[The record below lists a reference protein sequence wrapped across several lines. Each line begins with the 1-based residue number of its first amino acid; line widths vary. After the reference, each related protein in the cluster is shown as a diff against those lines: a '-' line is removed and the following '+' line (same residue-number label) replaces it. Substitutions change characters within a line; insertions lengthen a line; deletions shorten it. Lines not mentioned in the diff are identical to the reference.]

1 MIIRNRKINPSAKEI
16 MLSVSF
22 TSADIRR
29 WLEYYASLICQP
41 FCGQKQEE
49 AIEEKRS
56 WRETEEA
63 LRYWFEHD
71 PFVFKNYE
79 APYRQ
84 QLSAWAWMQ
93 SVKLGYLTPS
103 ATKPEE
109 YMFTDKF
116 FFLVKL

>member
-1 MIIRNRKINPSAKEI
+1 MIVRNRKINPSAKEI

-41 FCGQKQEE
+41 FCGQKKEE
-49 AIEEKRS
+49 AIEETRS
-56 WRETEEA
+56 RRETEEA

-109 YMFTDKF
+109 YLYTDKF
-116 FFLVKL
+116 FKLVS

>member
-29 WLEYYASLICQP
+29 WLEYYASLICSP
-41 FCGQKQEE
+41 ICGQKQEE
-49 AIEEKRS
+49 AIEETRS
-56 WRETEEA
+56 RRETEEA

-93 SVKLGYLTPS
+93 SIKLGYLTPS
-103 ATKPEE
+103 ATKPDE
-109 YMFTDKF
+109 YLYTDKF
-116 FFLVKL
+116 FKLVS

>member
-1 MIIRNRKINPSAKEI
+1 MIIRNRKINPSAKEV
-16 MLSVSF
+16 MLSMCF

-29 WLEYYASLICQP
+29 WLEYYASLICLTV
-41 FCGQKQEE
+41 CSLKKEE
-49 AIEEKRS
+49 EIDEIRS
-56 WRETEEA
+56 RRETEYA

-93 SVKLGYLTPS
+93 SVKLGYLTQS
-103 ATKPEE
+103 AAKPDE
-109 YMFTDKF
+109 YLYTDKF
-116 FFLVKL
+116 LKLVK